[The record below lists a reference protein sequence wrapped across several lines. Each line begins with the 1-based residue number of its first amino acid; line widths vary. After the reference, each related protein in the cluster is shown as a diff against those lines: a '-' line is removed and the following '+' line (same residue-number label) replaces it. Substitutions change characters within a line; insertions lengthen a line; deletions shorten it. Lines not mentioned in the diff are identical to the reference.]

1 MLLSIDNSVLASA
14 GSMNGFQ
21 MLTNKTESALDL
33 LSSLVE
39 VIDTY
44 PRSTVWNLWG
54 LWKTKAQKAV
64 VSNANDIKDKIKQSN
79 EYLNDEEFKGLV
91 DEVFSEKSY
100 KNINKKDD
108 IQRLIDY
115 LTGKQPAPTATP
127 SPSPSPSPTP
137 VPSPTPRP
145 TPTPVP
151 TPIPPTPTPV
161 PVIGIE
167 NGYVTYKNSKG
178 DLVTENI
185 ADLGKAVEYTD
196 GWNVNSWDGISD
208 LDILARTIF
217 AECTSGL
224 NDYGQ
229 EAVAWV
235 IINRLTYKKEE
246 YKSYRGVVLARGQF
260 STTLGDSDSTK
271 LARNAGTYTTKTRKA
286 AWDKAVNIAVAILT
300 QNTDKISN
308 PIEDRRYFRS
318 VDVFKENSGRY
329 RIVEGQEQLYSDGKW
344 NNIKDVVR
352 YSDNK
357 FFRYGK
363 KD

>member
-1 MLLSIDNSVLASA
+1 
-14 GSMNGFQ
+14 
-21 MLTNKTESALDL
+21 
-33 LSSLVE
+33 
-39 VIDTY
+39 
-44 PRSTVWNLWG
+44 
-54 LWKTKAQKAV
+54 
-64 VSNANDIKDKIKQSN
+64 
-79 EYLNDEEFKGLV
+79 LNDEEFKGLV

-115 LTGKQPAPTATP
+115 LAGKKLDPTATP

-137 VPSPTPRP
+137 VPSPTP
-145 TPTPVP
+145 TP

-161 PVIGIE
+161 PVVGIK
-167 NGYVTYKNSKG
+167 NGYVTYVNSKG

-196 GWNVNSWDGISD
+196 VWNVNSWDGISD

-217 AECTSGL
+217 AECTSGADDL
-224 NDYGQ
+224 GQ

-235 IINRLTYKKEE
+235 IINRYNKD
-246 YKSYRGVVLARGQF
+246 YSSYRDVVLAKGQF
-260 STTLGDSDSTK
+260 STTLGSLSSTK
-271 LARNAGTYTTKTRKA
+271 QARYAGTYKDEVRKL
-286 AWDKAVNIAVAILT
+286 AWDKAVSIAAKILT
-300 QNTDKISN
+300 QNTDEITN

-318 VDVFKENSGRY
+318 TGFFDDPERHQEINGQHQIKEKNKEGNYVWVNVKDIDPIVDNV
-329 RIVEGQEQLYSDGKW
+329 
-344 NNIKDVVR
+344 
-352 YSDNK
+352 